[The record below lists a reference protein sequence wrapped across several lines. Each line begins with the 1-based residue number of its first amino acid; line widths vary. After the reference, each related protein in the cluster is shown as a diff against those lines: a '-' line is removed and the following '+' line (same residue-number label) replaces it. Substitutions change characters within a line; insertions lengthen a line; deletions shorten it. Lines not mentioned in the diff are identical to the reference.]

1 MLYFSFLYEQE
12 IGNANLFGYKSD
24 RSTLSDRS
32 TFKLFN
38 CVYFID
44 NRLNPNHAVY
54 FNFLHSSLS
63 PIFIKLSY

>member
-1 MLYFSFLYEQE
+1 MLYFSFLYDQE
-12 IGNANLFGYKSD
+12 IGNANLFGYK
-24 RSTLSDRS
+24 SDRS

-63 PIFIKLSY
+63 PIFIELSY